1 MNCLPA
7 MTRLARKAGVKSMSE
22 ECKER
27 IQEIGEEKLE
37 KILLAAEKVRE
48 ERKGKILTVEDIRT
62 ALEINGNRVVIADK
76 LGVKVVEA

>member
-1 MNCLPA
+1 